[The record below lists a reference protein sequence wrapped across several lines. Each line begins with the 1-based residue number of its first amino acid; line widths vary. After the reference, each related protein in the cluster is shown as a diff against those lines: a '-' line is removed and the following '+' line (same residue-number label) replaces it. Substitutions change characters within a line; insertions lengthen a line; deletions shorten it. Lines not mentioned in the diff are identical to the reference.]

1 MHPPCVDEWT
11 IKASLFNDMH
21 NILWHKLCSIEDI
34 TSMKAANMESRQA
47 LETLLTGHLQSR
59 GLSRVHGQ
67 LAFMHKG
74 QAVSLIADATIYRG
88 SFITVLER
96 GYKVRE
102 FRSGAGAFD
111 WNAIVA
117 VIVDVAENR
126 LMAAQSKDIRADEI
140 GAGRRLPGADLWSML
155 GSGLS
160 SQFSIEPSQD
170 KPGRV
175 RVKLRDLDL
184 DPIAAL
190 QLYAAV
196 SRALAPSN

>member
-1 MHPPCVDEWT
+1 
-11 IKASLFNDMH
+11 
-21 NILWHKLCSIEDI
+21 
-34 TSMKAANMESRQA
+34 MKAANMESRQE

-59 GLSRVHGQ
+59 GLRRVHGQ

-88 SFITVLER
+88 SFITVLDH

-117 VIVDVAENR
+117 VIVNVAERR
-126 LMAAQSKDIRADEI
+126 LQAVPCKDRAADEI
-140 GAGRRLPGADLWSML
+140 GAGRRPAGADLWTML
-155 GSGLS
+155 GSGLA
-160 SQFSIEPSQD
+160 SQLSIEPSQD